1 MKRVE
6 ESFLQRGE
14 WCVSVSFF
22 LIKTDEMD
30 PDPSN
35 FPILSYVMSKL
46 PSFGSLS
53 VTPASA
59 DDMERPTART
69 RQPQNP
75 HFEIT
80 DRMPHLTDPNVVVAM
95 RLAIVDVAQT
105 RSLLKALGNRPDHE
119 TVDTAKAKLAEIDA
133 FLSKQL
139 DEMIVPSPRPV
150 EKDDEGMRKEAEKQR
165 ELYKAVI
172 ELDEMHQAYVVLLKE
187 AERRLGKIYDV
198 AVAGGDVAAA
208 LEGKED
214 HMNTGGVKEEE
225 VVNEEIVAIFKETL
239 EKGVE
244 RVDLSGRQLNLLPEA
259 FGRICSLLVLNLSN
273 NDLKAIPNSISG
285 LKNLLELYLSC
296 NVLESLPNSIGLL
309 FNLKILDISSNKLTR
324 LPDSICHC
332 RSLVELNVSFNKL
345 SYLPMKMGCELV
357 NLRRLSLPFNKLWSL
372 PTSIGEMKSLS
383 ILDVHFNELHGI
395 PLSIGKLTNL
405 EILNLSSNFNDF
417 THLPDTIGDLINLK
431 ELDLSN
437 NQIYELPVTFARL
450 DNLIVLK
457 IDQNPIVVPPKEVVD
472 EGVGAVK
479 AFLVKKQLGMIM
491 PEERRSMLEQKD
503 RSSASWLSDV
513 VSSVSG
519 YLAGAEKTELD
530 DYLNQ
535 QL

>member
-1 MKRVE
+1 
-6 ESFLQRGE
+6 
-14 WCVSVSFF
+14 
-22 LIKTDEMD
+22 MD

-53 VTPASA
+53 VTTASA

-105 RSLLKALGNRPDHE
+105 RSLLKALGDRPDHE
-119 TVDTAKAKLAEIDA
+119 
-133 FLSKQL
+133 
-139 DEMIVPSPRPV
+139 M
-150 EKDDEGMRKEAEKQR
+150 
-165 ELYKAVI
+165 
-172 ELDEMHQAYVVLLKE
+172 AYEVLLKE
-187 AERRLGKIYDV
+187 AERRLGRIYDV

-208 LEGKED
+208 LEGRED
-214 HMNTGGVKEEE
+214 HMNSGGVKEEE
-225 VVNEEIVAIFKETL
+225 VVNEEIVAILQETL

-273 NDLKAIPNSISG
+273 NDLKLGIYSRIDNMDGSLRHLKKKILTMMTRNHGEGKSSCRTS
-285 LKNLLELYLSC
+285 LKNLLELYLSS

-309 FNLKILDISSNKLTR
+309 FNLKILDMSSNKLTT

-345 SYLPMKMGCELV
+345 SYLPTNMGCELV
-357 NLRRLSLPFNKLWSL
+357 NLRRLSVPFNKLRSL

-383 ILDVHFNELHGI
+383 ILDVHFNELHGL

-405 EILNLSSNFNDF
+405 EILNLSSNFNGF

-437 NQIYELPVTFARL
+437 NQIYELPVTFGRL
-450 DNLIVLK
+450 DNLIEFK
-457 IDQNPIVVPPKEVVD
+457 MDQNPVVVPPKKVVD
-472 EGVGAVK
+472 EGVEAVK
-479 AFLVKKQLGMIM
+479 AFMVKKRLDMINM
-491 PEERRSMLEQKD
+491 AEERRSMLEQKD
-503 RSSASWLSDV
+503 RSASWLSDV

-519 YLAGAEKTELD
+519 YLAGAEKPEQD

>member
-1 MKRVE
+1 
-6 ESFLQRGE
+6 
-14 WCVSVSFF
+14 
-22 LIKTDEMD
+22 
-30 PDPSN
+30 
-35 FPILSYVMSKL
+35 
-46 PSFGSLS
+46 
-53 VTPASA
+53 
-59 DDMERPTART
+59 
-69 RQPQNP
+69 
-75 HFEIT
+75 
-80 DRMPHLTDPNVVVAM
+80 MPHLTDPNVVVAM

-105 RSLLKALGNRPDHE
+105 RSLLKALGDRPDHE
-119 TVDTAKAKLAEIDA
+119 MVDTAKAKLAEIDA

-139 DEMIVPSPRPV
+139 D
-150 EKDDEGMRKEAEKQR
+150 DEGKRKEAEKER
-165 ELYKAVI
+165 EMYKAVI
-172 ELDEMHQAYVVLLKE
+172 ELDEMHQAYEVLLKE
-187 AERRLGKIYDV
+187 AERRLGRIYDV

-208 LEGKED
+208 LEGRED
-214 HMNTGGVKEEE
+214 HMNRGSGGVKEEE
-225 VVNEEIVAIFKETL
+225 VVNEEIVAILQETL

-273 NDLKAIPNSISG
+273 NDLKAIPDSISG
-285 LKNLLELYLSC
+285 LKNLLELYLSS

-309 FNLKILDISSNKLTR
+309 FNLKILDMSSNKLTT

-345 SYLPMKMGCELV
+345 SYLPTNMGCELV
-357 NLRRLSLPFNKLWSL
+357 NLRRLSVPFNKLRSL

-383 ILDVHFNELHGI
+383 ILDVHFNELHGL

-405 EILNLSSNFNDF
+405 EILNLSSNFNGF

-437 NQIYELPVTFARL
+437 NQIYELPVTFGRL
-450 DNLIVLK
+450 DNLIEFK
-457 IDQNPIVVPPKEVVD
+457 MDQNPVVVPPKKVVD
-472 EGVGAVK
+472 EGVEAVK
-479 AFLVKKQLGMIM
+479 AFMVKKRLGMINM
-491 PEERRSMLEQKD
+491 AEERRSMLEQKD
-503 RSSASWLSDV
+503 RSASWLSDV

-519 YLAGAEKTELD
+519 YLAGAEKPEQD